1 MVRDAGLREGH
12 EAELQVGILVV
23 VSLVVLAAG
32 VLWISGA
39 DLGGDAEPLY
49 AVTTDAGAV
58 ASGDPVTYLG
68 VEVGSVDRVTIQGER
83 VVVTMRVQ
91 VSRLDSLPSDTRA
104 TIRPSGFLGGS
115 VVALQAGTAPRL
127 LRAGDTI
134 QASTVPQLQSV
145 AADVGQ
151 QADDVMRRAGTLLSE
166 GAIRDVHRS
175 AEGMAATMARLR
187 EMVDRQ
193 QGSVSNLLAHLEDVS
208 ARLDTATADGRLDS
222 TVANLDSMMSR
233 LRRTSDELERSS
245 ESLSSV
251 LGKMDRGEGTLGK
264 LANDDR
270 LYETAVDAATRIRGA
285 AEELTALTRDLRENP
300 GRYLK
305 VSIF

>member
-12 EAELQVGILVV
+12 RAELQVGILVV

-32 VLWISGA
+32 VLWISGT
-39 DLGGDAEPLY
+39 DLGAEVTPLH
-49 AVTTDAGAV
+49 AVTSDAGAV

-68 VEVGSVDRVTIQGER
+68 VEVGTVSRVTIDGRR
-83 VVVTMRVQ
+83 VVVDLEVRRM
-91 VSRLDSLPSDTRA
+91 DSLPADTRA

-115 VVALQAGTAPRL
+115 VVQLNPGSAPEL

-134 QASTVPQLQSV
+134 QASTVPELQNV
-145 AADVGQ
+145 AASVGDR
-151 QADDVMRRAGTLLSE
+151 AGEVMDRAGTLLSE
-166 GAIRDVHRS
+166 AAVEDVHRS

-187 EMVDRQ
+187 EMVDEQ
-193 QGSVSNLLAHLEDVS
+193 QGSVTRLTEHLRQVS
-208 ARLDTATADGRLDS
+208 SRLDTATADGRLDS
-222 TVANLDSMMSR
+222 TVANLDSLMAG
-233 LRRTSDELERSS
+233 LRRSSRELEASS
-245 ESLSSV
+245 ESLNSL

-270 LYETAVDAATRIRGA
+270 LYERAVDAATRIRDVS
-285 AEELTALTRDLRENP
+285 EELTALTRDLRENP

>member
-12 EAELQVGILVV
+12 RAELQVGILVV

-32 VLWISGA
+32 VLWISGT
-39 DLGGDAEPLY
+39 DLGAEVTPLH
-49 AVTTDAGAV
+49 AVTSDAGAV

-68 VEVGSVDRVTIQGER
+68 VEVGAVSRVTIDGRR
-83 VVVTMRVQ
+83 VVVDLEVRRM
-91 VSRLDSLPSDTRA
+91 DSLPVDTRA

-115 VVALQAGTAPRL
+115 VVQLNPGTAPEL
-127 LRAGDTI
+127 LQAGDTI
-134 QASTVPQLQSV
+134 QASTVPELQNV
-145 AADVGQ
+145 AASVG
-151 QADDVMRRAGTLLSE
+151 DRAGEVMDRAGALLSE
-166 GAIRDVHRS
+166 AAVEDVHRS

-187 EMVDRQ
+187 EMVDEQ
-193 QGSVSNLLAHLEDVS
+193 QGSVTRLTEHLRQVS
-208 ARLDTATADGRLDS
+208 SRLDTATADGELDR
-222 TVANLDSMMSR
+222 TVANLDSLMAG
-233 LRRTSDELERSS
+233 LRRSSRELEASS
-245 ESLSSV
+245 ESLNSL

-270 LYETAVDAATRIRGA
+270 LYERAVDAATRIRDVS
-285 AEELTALTRDLRENP
+285 EELTALTRDLRENP

>member
-12 EAELQVGILVV
+12 RAELQVGILVV

-32 VLWISGA
+32 VLWISGT
-39 DLGGDAEPLY
+39 DLGAEVTPLH
-49 AVTTDAGAV
+49 AVTSDAGAV

-68 VEVGSVDRVTIQGER
+68 VEVGTVSRVTIDGRR
-83 VVVTMRVQ
+83 VVVDLEVRRM
-91 VSRLDSLPSDTRA
+91 DSLPVDTRA

-115 VVALQAGTAPRL
+115 VVQLDPGSAPELLQ
-127 LRAGDTI
+127 AGDTI
-134 QASTVPQLQSV
+134 QASTVPELQNV
-145 AADVGQ
+145 AARVG
-151 QADDVMRRAGTLLSE
+151 DRAGEVMDRAGALLSE
-166 GAIRDVHRS
+166 AAVRDVHRS

-187 EMVDRQ
+187 EMVDEQ
-193 QGSVSNLLAHLEDVS
+193 QGSVTRLTEHLRQVS
-208 ARLDTATADGRLDS
+208 SRLDTATDDGELDR
-222 TVANLDSMMSR
+222 TVANLDSLMAG
-233 LRRTSDELERSS
+233 LRRSSRELEASS
-245 ESLSSV
+245 ESLNSL

-270 LYETAVDAATRIRGA
+270 LYERAVDAATRIRDVS
-285 AEELTALTRDLRENP
+285 EELTALTRDLRENP